1 MSDILANFKRD
12 GFCVAKGLLDDDEV
26 RKVNDGL
33 LGVVRAQ
40 LRHLGIIENPVD
52 LFKALKMLHSADIDR
67 YKRVVS
73 ALWRH
78 ESVFSLSIHPS
89 IVGFMRKEFGW
100 SDYFVPGGQV
110 ALIMSDEL
118 RIPNGYFGL
127 IPHQDFPSV
136 QGSLDG
142 VVVWIP
148 LTDVD
153 ASNFPME
160 VIPGSHAKGLLPM
173 IDRGAFTWE
182 VPDTAYREADF
193 RPVCVKKGDVVF
205 MSMFT
210 VHRSSTHGLP
220 GSFRLAV
227 STRLDNA
234 NEATFIDRAYPTA
247 YQRSVHR
254 QQYYEGFPE
263 QQQVDRIFKQ

>member
-1 MSDILANFKRD
+1 MSDMLASFKRD
-12 GFCVAKGLLDDDEV
+12 GFCVAKGLLGLEDV
-26 RKVNDGL
+26 RKVTEGL
-33 LGVVRAQ
+33 LGVIRAQ
-40 LRHLGIIENPVD
+40 LAHLGVAEQPAD
-52 LFKALKMLHSADIDR
+52 LFQAFKLLHASDIER

-78 ESVFSLSIHPS
+78 ESVFSLTIHPS
-89 IVGFMRKEFGW
+89 IVGFLREKFNW
-100 SDYFVPGGQV
+100 RDYFVPGGQV
-110 ALIMSDEL
+110 ALIMSDDL
-118 RIPNGYFGL
+118 KIPNGYFGL

-142 VVVWIP
+142 VVIWIP

-153 ASNFPME
+153 VSNFPME
-160 VIPGSHAKGLLPM
+160 VIPGSHVKGLLPM
-173 IDRGAFTWE
+173 IDRGASTWE
-182 VPDTAYREADF
+182 VPASEYTEADF
-193 RPVCVKKGDVVF
+193 QPVCVQRGDVVF

-210 VHRSSTHGLP
+210 VHRSSTSGVP

-234 NEATFIDRAYPTA
+234 CEPTFVERAYPTA

-254 QQYYEGFPE
+254 EQYHPGFPE
-263 QQQVDRIFKQ
+263 RQQVERIFKP